1 MSEQELWD
9 RLRGAGAR
17 PYGRAH
23 TAELE
28 EILRLVDAQ
37 GSQRLK
43 YTTRLMIA
51 NAYRHGGE
59 PAKAFVPFSWCLA
72 AHDAGEG
79 DPALDFRLFWQFKG
93 TVNAM
98 AGFPEIPL
106 GQTYAVLDDMERRYR
121 LAGHTMNPVH
131 QHRELI
137 ARHVGDK
144 AVAREQYR
152 LWTAAPRGEMSDC
165 EGCEPNSKVAHLTWL
180 GQFED
185 AVRVGDSVLG
195 GQFNCVEQPQ
205 SILTAMLVP
214 YVRTGRLAEAA
225 RAHRQAYRAI
235 QSTPSELQTVGVH
248 LSFCALTGNHA
259 RGLQLLERHLG
270 WLDTAPTP
278 LAEMSFSASA
288 ACVLSLVE
296 AEGHANAT
304 VGDVSVGELRARLSE
319 RALAIAARF
328 DARNQ
333 TSRQGDWVRDR
344 LAQVPIVD
352 FLPLS
357 GPVREPARAVPVAV
371 SFPDSPAALADLA
384 ERQHLLDDKA
394 ATAAAWARFDEL
406 LPAPEG
412 KLLARRLVGAGNLV
426 VNQVR
431 DVAVTH
437 WSRAAEVYR
446 GLGDEVAYEAVRSR
460 LGLLKCFAGEGTDE
474 ITASVERLGELGDAE
489 QYGWGLLRLA
499 QAALVSGDPERAM
512 GLLDDARKPI
522 EEAGVA
528 LQSAQLLQQ
537 TAEFSATMS
546 QELTTEPLDLLHEA
560 AARYLSAGA
569 PLRAAG
575 ARLSAARLKAISG
588 DLEAATTLFTAVI
601 TDFLAYGNPVGAAR
615 AKVELGSACLH
626 LGRFEEVAD
635 RLEEAIPVL
644 READEDFSQ
653 AQFMLARA
661 YRGLRQ
667 PDQALELL
675 AEVARFCLDD
685 GNQAGAGQM
694 HELSGDILDE
704 LDRDALAAES
714 FTRAADLFHEADF
727 GVDELRARRRVPLS
741 WHWARDQDQALT
753 TLAAADALAATL
765 PTEDPQTLWERSML
779 DYDAA
784 RILTNFERPAEA
796 LPRVV
801 RAAEGFRT
809 LDSLTEVAIAGALHG
824 RILRDLNRPTEA
836 HAVLTQALAALPA
849 EATHQRA
856 QLEALLSDL
865 TP

>member
-1 MSEQELWD
+1 MSEDELWN
-9 RLRGAGAR
+9 RLRAAGSR

-23 TAELE
+23 IAELE
-28 EILRLVDAQ
+28 EILRQVDAQ
-37 GSQRLK
+37 GSPRLK

-72 AHDAGEG
+72 AHDAGESEP
-79 DPALDFRLFWQFKG
+79 DLNFRLFWQFKG

-106 GQTYAVLDDMERRYR
+106 AQTYAVLDDMERRYR
-121 LAGHTMNPVH
+121 LGGHTMNPVH

-137 ARHVGDK
+137 ARHIGDK

-180 GQFED
+180 GEFED
-185 AVRVGDSVLG
+185 AVRIGDSVLG
-195 GQFNCVEQPQ
+195 GQFDCVEQPQ

-225 RAHRQAYRAI
+225 RAHRQAYRAV

-270 WLDTAPTP
+270 WLDSAPTP
-278 LAEMSFSASA
+278 LGEMSFSASA
-288 ACVLSLVE
+288 ANVLSLVE
-296 AEGHANAT
+296 ADGHGNAPI
-304 VGDVSVGELRARLSE
+304 GDVTVRELRARLSE
-319 RALAIAARF
+319 RATAIAARF
-328 DARNQ
+328 DARNG

-344 LAQVPIVD
+344 LAQVPVVD

-357 GPVREPARAVPVAV
+357 GPVREPASAVPVAA
-371 SFPDSPAALADLA
+371 SFPDSPAELASLA

-406 LPAPEG
+406 LPSPDGA
-412 KLLARRLVGAGNLV
+412 LLARRLVGAGNLV

-446 GLGDEVAYEAVRSR
+446 GLGDEVAHEAVRSR
-460 LGLLKCFAGEGTDE
+460 LGLLKSFGGEGTDE
-474 ITASVERLGELGDAE
+474 ITASVERLAKLGDAE

-499 QAALVSGDPERAM
+499 QAALVSGESERAM
-512 GLLDDARKPI
+512 ALLDDARKPI
-522 EEAGVA
+522 EEAGIA
-528 LQSAQLLQQ
+528 LQAAQLLQQ

-546 QELTTEPLDLLHEA
+546 EALTAEPLGLLDDA
-560 AARYLSAGA
+560 ASRYLAAGA
-569 PLRAAG
+569 PIRAAG
-575 ARLSAARLKAISG
+575 ARLSAARLKAIFG
-588 DLEAATTLFTAVI
+588 DLEEAAALFTGVV
-601 TDFLAYGNPVGAAR
+601 TDFAAYGNALGAAR
-615 AKVELGSACLH
+615 AKVELASACLH
-626 LGRFEEVAD
+626 LERFEEVAD

-644 READEDFSQ
+644 RDAEEDFSQ
-653 AQFMLARA
+653 AQFMLART
-661 YRGLRQ
+661 YRALRQ

-675 AEVARFCLDD
+675 AEVSEFCISE

-694 HELSGDILDE
+694 HELSGEILDD
-704 LDRDALAAES
+704 LDRDAQAAASFARAAE
-714 FTRAADLFHEADF
+714 LFHEADF
-727 GVDELRARRRVPLS
+727 AVDELRTRRRATLS
-741 WHWARDQDQALT
+741 WHWARDHDR
-753 TLAAADALAATL
+753 ALAALSATDAHAATL
-765 PTEDPQTLWERSML
+765 STEDPQTRWEHSML
-779 DYDAA
+779 NYDAA
-784 RILTNFERPAEA
+784 RILVNLERPAEA
-796 LPRVV
+796 LPRVIH
-801 RAAEGFRT
+801 ATEGFRAV
-809 LDSLTEVAIAGALHG
+809 DSLSEAAAAGALHG
-824 RILRDLNRPTEA
+824 RILRDLDRPAEA
-836 HAVLTQALAALPA
+836 HAVLTQALATLPA
-849 EATHQRA
+849 DATNQRA
-856 QLEALLSDL
+856 HLESLLADL